1 MPHCNWNKEKAS
13 SYKTFPTFIRKLG
26 FMNKRSFSLYK
37 VSKILLRVMCHLEL
51 VVAEVEGL
59 QLRVAEGVTGQGAQP
74 EEEM

>member
-1 MPHCNWNKEKAS
+1 
-13 SYKTFPTFIRKLG
+13 
-26 FMNKRSFSLYK
+26 MNKRSFSLYK

>member
-1 MPHCNWNKEKAS
+1 
-13 SYKTFPTFIRKLG
+13 
-26 FMNKRSFSLYK
+26 MNKRSFSLYK

-59 QLRVAEGVTGQGAQP
+59 QLRVAEGVAGQGAQP